1 MRPIRAFYSGLVGG
15 LALGVL
21 LGVQIMEYYF
31 ANALYQYGYNTQDI
45 SNSQFLIWLVI
56 VGIVLAVAY
65 ETHEA
70 ASSQPA

>member
-15 LALGVL
+15 LAVGVL
-21 LGVQIMEYYF
+21 LGILITEYYF
-31 ANALYQYGYNTQDI
+31 ANALNQYGYDTIGIWNFL
-45 SNSQFLIWLVI
+45 FLIWLVI
-56 VGIVLAVAY
+56 LGIVLAVAY